1 MKSRITI
8 TLAVLLLTIACSA
21 APAAAFVRGTVVDSQ
36 GSAYTF
42 AVGTANGVQ
51 QQLLNGRPV
60 SLCQSNESAARI
72 VAKNHPQV
80 ATMYVVTEGPPSML
94 GVASFSQEGPESCAA
109 DPATVPGV
117 QRVAGGTV
125 VIDNPPF
132 TNPFATEDS
141 VVGAGDDF
149 GGFPGQTWSFDVRS
163 SPTGE
168 TPVGAAGYTES
179 FRFGYRVI
187 RGAATC
193 LRVRG
198 FEATIGIDIDPTESF
213 EWFGAQDPQPI
224 DGYTSF
230 SVVGNGGVTSV
241 PTISPTPVPCPPPE
255 LAGGFVLG
263 FDFAGEFAGI
273 IVVDARPRS
282 LTKPCVEQRGTI
294 RFTNPQ
300 CKRLIP

>member
-1 MKSRITI
+1 
-8 TLAVLLLTIACSA
+8 
-21 APAAAFVRGTVVDSQ
+21 
-36 GSAYTF
+36 
-42 AVGTANGVQ
+42 
-51 QQLLNGRPV
+51 
-60 SLCQSNESAARI
+60 
-72 VAKNHPQV
+72 
-80 ATMYVVTEGPPSML
+80 ML

-263 FDFAGEFAGI
+263 FDFAGDFAGI